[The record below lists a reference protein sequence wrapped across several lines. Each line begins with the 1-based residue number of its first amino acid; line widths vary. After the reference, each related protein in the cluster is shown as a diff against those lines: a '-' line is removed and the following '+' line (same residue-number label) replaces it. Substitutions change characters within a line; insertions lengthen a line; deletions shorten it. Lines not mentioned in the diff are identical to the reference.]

1 LIERESCGEAPKIR
15 KNPAKIAKEKAL
27 SRRAIES

>member
-1 LIERESCGEAPKIR
+1 LIERESCGETPKRR

-27 SRRAIES
+27 SRRKIKS